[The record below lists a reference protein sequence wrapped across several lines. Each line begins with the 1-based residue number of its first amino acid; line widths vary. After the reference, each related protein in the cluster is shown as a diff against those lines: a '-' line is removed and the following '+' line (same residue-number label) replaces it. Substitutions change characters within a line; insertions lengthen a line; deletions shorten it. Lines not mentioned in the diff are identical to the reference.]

1 MEKTG
6 VLVHHLCDE
15 HAPKCS
21 ILTCQTHAL
30 WVKHALKHYHLSV
43 FLPST
48 YVLLPPPPLPSF
60 DKVSHN
66 LDWPW
71 TCYVGEDDFELF
83 LLPLECWECRHA
95 PLCSVVCGAGDW
107 TPRLHAWYS
116 TNWVILNL
124 HPSFLLWKTIV
135 TMRWG
140 GVSHAHGSCSC
151 SHMRVKARGFSSRGL
166 HSKPL
171 YLLSYLADCFIFLC
185 WTMILNWTQEHTP

>member
-140 GVSHAHGSCSC
+140 GWVMLMVVAHALTCVWRPEDSAQEVYIASPFTCW
-151 SHMRVKARGFSSRGL
+151 VILQTASSFFVEL
-166 HSKPL
+166 WS
-171 YLLSYLADCFIFLC
+171 
-185 WTMILNWTQEHTP
+185 